1 MYTFPNVAPYV
12 FLVCKVC
19 HTILR
24 TVGLVRGSEVVSVNK
39 LAVTFILLCLVF
51 MVMFHVLLSL
61 LGL

>member
-1 MYTFPNVAPYV
+1 MYTFPNVVPYV
-12 FLVCKVC
+12 FLVCKAC

-24 TVGLVRGSEVVSVNK
+24 MVGLVRGSEVVSVNK

>member
-12 FLVCKVC
+12 FLVCKAC

-39 LAVTFILLCLVF
+39 LAMTFILLCLVF